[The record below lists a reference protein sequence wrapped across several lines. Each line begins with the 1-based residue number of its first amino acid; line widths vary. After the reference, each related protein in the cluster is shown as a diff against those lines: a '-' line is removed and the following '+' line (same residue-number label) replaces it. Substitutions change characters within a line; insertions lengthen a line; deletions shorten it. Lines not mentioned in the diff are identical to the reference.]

1 MTKTLERAVRKAS
14 RLPAREQNAFARWML
29 RELTEEQR
37 WQRTLDRT
45 RGALRSL
52 ADDAVAEHKA
62 GRTRR
67 LHPDR
72 L

>member
-1 MTKTLERAVRKAS
+1 
-14 RLPAREQNAFARWML
+14 ML